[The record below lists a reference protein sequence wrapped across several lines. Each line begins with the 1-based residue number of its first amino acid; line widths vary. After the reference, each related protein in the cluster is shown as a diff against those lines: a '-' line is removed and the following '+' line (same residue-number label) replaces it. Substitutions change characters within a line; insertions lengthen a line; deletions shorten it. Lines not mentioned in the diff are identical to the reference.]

1 LRKVEVEVLELKQKV
16 RELERKYVNW
26 PRAEKACQLYSL
38 ELPEGSRTV
47 AQQTSINSFVAEAEA
62 LEKDEVIRMYLKNKE
77 SGEILDY
84 ELEDDVP
91 EGWIVVKRIHKRRDV
106 KVLMRKFRSAVYV
119 ARLMGRMRKSS

>member
-1 LRKVEVEVLELKQKV
+1 
-16 RELERKYVNW
+16 
-26 PRAEKACQLYSL
+26 
-38 ELPEGSRTV
+38 
-47 AQQTSINSFVAEAEA
+47 
-62 LEKDEVIRMYLKNKE
+62 MYLKNKE

-91 EGWIVVKRIHKRRDV
+91 EGWTVVKRIYKRRDV